1 MMGCHDQKAKQQVPG
16 HTSIEEHVNL
26 LNSFYARFDVRD
38 TIQECDNFCKSLLNE
53 NVNDLTVDE
62 EQVVNVFAGIKE
74 HKAPGP
80 DGVEGKILKRC
91 SGQLASVFTFIFQ
104 NLLKLNKGIFPTS
117 WKISH
122 IVPIPKKPNARDLN
136 DFRPIAL
143 TPLLAKCYEK
153 IIRSRLMSNVS
164 DKLDTYQFAYK
175 ARRGAED
182 ACLTLFNLIS
192 KHLENSK
199 SYLRILFID
208 FSSAFNTVEPLLIL
222 KRLAYLDVHPLI
234 ILTIRDFLRERPQRV
249 CINGT
254 FSDTIVTN
262 TGCPQGCCL
271 SPTLFS
277 IYTDFMKCN
286 TDFTSL
292 FKFADDMALVG
303 RLKNE
308 DSIACY
314 FNQASLLAR
323 WCEESYL
330 HLNITKTK
338 ELVIGNDSTLEPL
351 LINDQAVEVVNEF
364 KYLGTLIDQ
373 KCNFNKNT
381 TFISKK
387 ANQRLYLLRKL
398 ASFNINSTILENVYR
413 SFVESILTYNIT
425 VWYGNLSVKNRSTLA
440 RIVKL
445 GSKIVGRP
453 QLQLDKLYLL
463 AMRRK
468 ASAVLADSSHPLNP
482 DFELMP
488 SGRRFRTV
496 FARKNLYKKSFIPSA
511 ITILNTHRN
520 NAVD

>member
-1 MMGCHDQKAKQQVPG
+1 
-16 HTSIEEHVNL
+16 
-26 LNSFYARFDVRD
+26 
-38 TIQECDNFCKSLLNE
+38 
-53 NVNDLTVDE
+53 
-62 EQVVNVFAGIKE
+62 
-74 HKAPGP
+74 
-80 DGVEGKILKRC
+80 
-91 SGQLASVFTFIFQ
+91 
-104 NLLKLNKGIFPTS
+104 
-117 WKISH
+117 
-122 IVPIPKKPNARDLN
+122 
-136 DFRPIAL
+136 
-143 TPLLAKCYEK
+143 
-153 IIRSRLMSNVS
+153 
-164 DKLDTYQFAYK
+164 
-175 ARRGAED
+175 
-182 ACLTLFNLIS
+182 
-192 KHLENSK
+192 
-199 SYLRILFID
+199 
-208 FSSAFNTVEPLLIL
+208 
-222 KRLAYLDVHPLI
+222 
-234 ILTIRDFLRERPQRV
+234 
-249 CINGT
+249 
-254 FSDTIVTN
+254 
-262 TGCPQGCCL
+262 
-271 SPTLFS
+271 
-277 IYTDFMKCN
+277 MKCN

-303 RLKNE
+303 RLKDE

-314 FNQASLLAR
+314 FDQASLLAR

-520 NAVD
+520 SAVD